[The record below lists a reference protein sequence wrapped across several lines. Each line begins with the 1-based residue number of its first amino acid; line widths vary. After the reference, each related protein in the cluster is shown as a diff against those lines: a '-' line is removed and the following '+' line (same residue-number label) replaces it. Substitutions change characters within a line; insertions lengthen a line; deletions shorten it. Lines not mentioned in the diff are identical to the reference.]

1 MLVSL
6 RVAFNGTLI
15 ALNTLVHA
23 TPLLLLAL
31 LKLIVPI
38 PGFRHFSSAV
48 LAGIAESWI
57 AVNSAL
63 IRLLTGLQVE
73 VNELPGLRRDGRYLL
88 ICNHQSIAD
97 IPVVQGVLNR
107 RIPLLRFFLKRELI
121 WVPVLGL
128 AWWALDFPFM
138 HRTTKSQLAKN
149 PALAGKD
156 RQATR
161 AACEKFRHTPVS
173 IINFVEGTRF
183 TKAKH
188 SSRKS
193 PYAHLLAPRSGGIAY
208 VVEAMGDVLDGI
220 IDVSMVYPDGIP
232 GAIDLFAG
240 KIKRVAM
247 KVELLSLP
255 ANLRGGDYAG
265 DAEYRKAFQAWL
277 NERWKR
283 KDDWMQQAGQKQG

>member
-38 PGFRHFSSAV
+38 PGFRHFISAV

-73 VNELPGLRRDGRYLL
+73 VNELPGLRRDGCYLL

>member
-97 IPVVQGVLNR
+97 SPVVQGVLNR